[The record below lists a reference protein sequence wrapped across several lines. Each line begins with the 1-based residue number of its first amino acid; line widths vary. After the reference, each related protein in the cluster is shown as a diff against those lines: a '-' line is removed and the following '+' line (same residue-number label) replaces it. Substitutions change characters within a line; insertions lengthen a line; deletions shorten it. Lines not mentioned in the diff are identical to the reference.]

1 MQSTAGGEKEEED
14 EGYGVAHSVH
24 HGPSQ
29 GAKTQLP
36 QDLKSG
42 QKTVVGGLKVE
53 EVKTEKD
60 RERALLSDIING
72 THILPLHATFRHFHV
87 LNSLFFTS
95 FQTSASIF
103 ILLKQTIWA
112 GKAKPSSF
120 LHMAPPLKLSEVPLF
135 LQTCL
140 RCSVSLSR
148 AFSKTF
154 TVSVFRHPIP
164 P

>member
-72 THILPLHATFRHFHV
+72 THSRRRQKHFAPNKHLHATFGHFHL
-87 LNSLFFTS
+87 LNSFFH
-95 FQTSASIF
+95 
-103 ILLKQTIWA
+103 ILPNKCFHFHSPEIDRMGWES
-112 GKAKPSSF
+112 KAKLVPS
-120 LHMAPPLKLSEVPLF
+120 HGPATKV
-135 LQTCL
+135 
-140 RCSVSLSR
+140 
-148 AFSKTF
+148 K
-154 TVSVFRHPIP
+154 
-164 P
+164 